1 MSTNPNTKTYWR
13 RVSRMARELAF
24 RLSLGYDDRSVT
36 DIIAKVDPKATP
48 TMHREAIKMAIEEC
62 SQSERSHRQEADRYC
77 KARATL
83 REFREREPGSL
94 RVIEGGSAE
103 AIRKRWPAVER

>member
-13 RVSRMARELAF
+13 RVARMARELAF

-62 SQSERSHRQEADRYC
+62 SKSEQSHKDEAEAHR
-77 KARATL
+77 KARETL
-83 REFREREPGSL
+83 QEFRKTTPF
-94 RVIEGGSAE
+94 RVIDGGTAE
-103 AIRKRWPAVER
+103 AIRLRWPGVEG